1 MPDGYVSV
9 PQVVEFPCPLG
20 TAFGYYYPPA
30 NAECVSSESAPPLLV
45 KAHGGPTGATSNGFN
60 PSIQYFTS
68 RGFAVLDV
76 DYGRSPAP
84 SSLTCTLT
92 LIRGRAHEPWT
103 LTTHPDPDHAP

>member
-20 TAFGYYYPPA
+20 TAYGYYYPPA

-76 DYGRSPAP
+76 DYGRSHAP
-84 SSLTCTLT
+84 SPSSEPEPTDHPRTL
-92 LIRGRAHEPWT
+92 
-103 LTTHPDPDHAP
+103 DPDHAP

>member
-1 MPDGYVSV
+1 M
-9 PQVVEFPCPLG
+9 
-20 TAFGYYYPPA
+20 
-30 NAECVSSESAPPLLV
+30 
-45 KAHGGPTGATSNGFN
+45 KAHGGPTSATSNGFN

-92 LIRGRAHEPWT
+92 LIRARTHEPWT